1 MKMLGKV
8 YYASGWFNPA
18 ADEEERRI
26 LKKLRELGFDVF
38 SPRDSFVLKPDAT
51 DEEREMV
58 FKENIKNI
66 DECDIFFGITDYKD
80 MGTLTECGIVQG
92 MNAKDS
98 KKRKIVYYA
107 ETLPAGASFNVMLSK
122 PADVVVTKFEDLD
135 NLPAWLDVGHKYE
148 GNVQ

>member
-18 ADEEERRI
+18 ADEEERRV

-107 ETLPAGASFNVMLSK
+107 ETLPTGASFNVMLSK

>member
-1 MKMLGKV
+1 MLGKV

-80 MGTLTECGIVQG
+80 MGTLTECGIV
-92 MNAKDS
+92 
-98 KKRKIVYYA
+98 
-107 ETLPAGASFNVMLSK
+107 
-122 PADVVVTKFEDLD
+122 
-135 NLPAWLDVGHKYE
+135 
-148 GNVQ
+148 